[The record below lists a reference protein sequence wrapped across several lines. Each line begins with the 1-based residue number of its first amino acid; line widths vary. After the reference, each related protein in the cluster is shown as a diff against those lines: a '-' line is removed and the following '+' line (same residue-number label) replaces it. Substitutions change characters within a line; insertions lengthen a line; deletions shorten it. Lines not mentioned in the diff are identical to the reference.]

1 MTSIDKIGIPRR
13 RLLLK
18 RLVQGLFG
26 LGTLAAMVPFVR
38 VLLPSRSQVLEV
50 SIEKLAV
57 DETIYV
63 EWLGRRV
70 LVRRNAVV
78 PIATD
83 ARFPLKDSESQQSI
97 QPDNVVKAHRA
108 IREDVFVAYAHCTHL
123 GCEVR
128 PDSEGFFCP
137 RHQSRFDRA
146 GRVLKDAIAPAN
158 LSVPHYRFVSHKT
171 LQLYRPS

>member
-1 MTSIDKIGIPRR
+1 MANQKEQKIMTMTSSDKIGIPRR

-78 PIATD
+78 SIATES
-83 ARFPLKDSESQQSI
+83 RFPLKDSE
-97 QPDNVVKAHRA
+97 
-108 IREDVFVAYAHCTHL
+108 
-123 GCEVR
+123 
-128 PDSEGFFCP
+128 
-137 RHQSRFDRA
+137 
-146 GRVLKDAIAPAN
+146 
-158 LSVPHYRFVSHKT
+158 
-171 LQLYRPS
+171 

>member
-1 MTSIDKIGIPRR
+1 MTSIDETGIPRR
-13 RLLLK
+13 RWLLK

-57 DETIYV
+57 NETIYV

-78 PIATD
+78 L
-83 ARFPLKDSESQQSI
+83 RLVE
-97 QPDNVVKAHRA
+97 HR
-108 IREDVFVAYAHCTHL
+108 
-123 GCEVR
+123 R
-128 PDSEGFFCP
+128 PP
-137 RHQSRFDRA
+137 WM
-146 GRVLKDAIAPAN
+146 
-158 LSVPHYRFVSHKT
+158 
-171 LQLYRPS
+171 